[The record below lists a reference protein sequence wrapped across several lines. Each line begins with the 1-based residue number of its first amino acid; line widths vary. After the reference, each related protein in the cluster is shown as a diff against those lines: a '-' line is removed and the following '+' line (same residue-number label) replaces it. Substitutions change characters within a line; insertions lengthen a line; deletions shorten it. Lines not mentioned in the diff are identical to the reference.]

1 MHKLHLADL
10 GSFGDAMTLQATG
23 NPSYSM
29 RNLLAF
35 DTGLGRNKNMA
46 WPQYAKNSKGGDLTA
61 TVEKTCL
68 CCECFLAIPVPRSIN
83 YHQLVVDF
91 HCRFLKFV
99 GDTYIFLLSTERVS
113 FGGAAALIT

>member
-35 DTGLGRNKNMA
+35 DTGLGRNKNMT

-99 GDTYIFLLSTERVS
+99 GDTYIFLLSTEQVS
-113 FGGAAALIT
+113 FGCLTPPQH